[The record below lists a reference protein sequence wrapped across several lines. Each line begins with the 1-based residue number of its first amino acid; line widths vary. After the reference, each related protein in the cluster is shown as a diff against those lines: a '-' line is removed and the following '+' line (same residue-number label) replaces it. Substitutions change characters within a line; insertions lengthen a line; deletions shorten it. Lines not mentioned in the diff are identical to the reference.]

1 MPITRAAPLTCSD
14 IARLAEGEALILAP
28 AVWEGVAHARAIV
41 DAVVAGGIPA
51 YGINTGVG
59 ALVDTA
65 VDAGALATLSRNLL
79 MSHACAVGEPMPS
92 AWVRAILAAQINNFA
107 HGASGIA
114 PATLALMLAL
124 LETDCVPVVPRQGS
138 VGYLAHMA
146 HIALVLI
153 GEGEA
158 VYGGQRMAGA
168 AALARTGLSPVVLG
182 AKEGL
187 SLINGSPC
195 ATGLAS
201 VAMARAMRLAEVVDA
216 VAAMSCVALGANP
229 AAFDEAAMALRACE
243 GLQQSAGNLRSWL
256 AQGAEA
262 APVEGARLQD
272 ALSLRAIPHVHG
284 AVRVA
289 LAHAAGVVNDEL
301 ASVTDNPAVLGSP
314 AAPRVVSQAH
324 AVAPA
329 LAIALDSAGVALA
342 HLGMIAER
350 RMDRLVNPLVSG
362 LPKFL
367 AGEAGV
373 GSGFMIAQYSAAA
386 LVGENRRL
394 AAPASLD
401 GGVTSGLQEDY
412 LANPTAAALKLL
424 ALVENAERIV
434 GIELVAAAQALDLA
448 RAGDAPA
455 MPAGVARLH
464 AALRQSVPLYAD
476 DQPLAPLLEEGA
488 RLVRH
493 GLPVVQ
499 EAAF

>member
-1 MPITRAAPLTCSD
+1 MPITRDAPLEFTD
-14 IARLAEGEALILAP
+14 IARIAAGEALTLAP
-28 AVWEGVAHARAIV
+28 AVWERLGSARAIV

-65 VDAGALATLSRNLL
+65 VDAGALAELSRNLL
-79 MSHACAVGEPMPS
+79 MSHACAVGEPLPG
-92 AWVRAILAAQINNFA
+92 AWVRAMLAAQINNFA

-114 PATLALMLAL
+114 PQTVALMLAL

-158 VYGGQRMAGA
+158 IHGGRRMPGA
-168 AALARTGLSPVVLG
+168 AALGAAGLAPVVLG

-195 ATGLAS
+195 ATGLGGMAL
-201 VAMARAMRLAEVVDA
+201 ARAARLVAVADA

-229 AAFDEAAMALRACE
+229 VAFDEAAMRLRACP
-243 GLQQSAGNLRSWL
+243 GLARSACNLRGWL
-256 AQGAEA
+256 ADGATA
-262 APVEGARLQD
+262 AGGRLQD

-284 AVRVA
+284 AARVA

-301 ASVTDNPAVLGSP
+301 ASVTDNPAVLGTP
-314 AAPRVVSQAH
+314 EAPRVLSQAH
-324 AVAPA
+324 AVAPS
-329 LAIALDSAGVALA
+329 LAMALDGAAVALA

-424 ALVENAERIV
+424 ALVENVERIA

-448 RAGDAPA
+448 GAA
-455 MPAGVARLH
+455 MPPAVARLH
-464 AALRQSVPLYAD
+464 AAVRARVPVYAD

-488 RLVRH
+488 RLVRDA
-493 GLPVVQ
+493 LPVGADQ
-499 EAAF
+499 FF

>member
-1 MPITRAAPLTCSD
+1 MPITRDAPLTFAEVAR
-14 IARLAEGEALILAP
+14 IAGGEPLRLAP
-28 AVWEGVAHARAIV
+28 AVWERLARSRAIV

-79 MSHACAVGEPMPS
+79 MSHACALGEPLPD
-92 AWVRAILAAQINNFA
+92 AWVRAILAAQVNNFA

-114 PATLALMLAL
+114 PATVRLMLGL
-124 LETDCVPVVPRQGS
+124 LEADCVPVVPAQGS

-158 VYGGQRMAGA
+158 RFGCERLPGA
-168 AALARTGLSPVVLG
+168 VALARAGLAPVVLG

-195 ATGLAS
+195 ATGLGA
-201 VAMARAMRLAEVVDA
+201 VAMARAARLLDVADA
-216 VAAMSCVALGANP
+216 VAAMSCVALGVNP
-229 AAFDEAAMALRACE
+229 AAFDEAAMALRVCE
-243 GLQQSAGNLRSWL
+243 GLRQSASNLRRWL
-256 AQGAEA
+256 ADPAGTA
-262 APVEGARLQD
+262 GGGRLQD

-284 AVRVA
+284 AARVA
-289 LAHAAGVVNDEL
+289 LVHSARVLDEEL
-301 ASVTDNPAVLGSP
+301 ASVTDNPAVLGTP
-314 AAPRVVSQAH
+314 AAPRVLSQAH
-324 AVAPA
+324 AVAPG
-329 LAIALDSAGVALA
+329 LAMALDGAAVALA
-342 HLGMIAER
+342 HLGMISER
-350 RMDRLVNPLVSG
+350 RMDRMVNPLVSN

-424 ALVENAERIV
+424 ALVGNVERIAGV
-434 GIELVAAAQALDLA
+434 ELVAAAQALDLA
-448 RAGDAPA
+448 GHGTAIP
-455 MPAGVARLH
+455 PGVARLH
-464 AALRQSVPLYAD
+464 AAVRASVPVYAD
-476 DQPLAPLLEEGA
+476 DRPLAALLEEGA
-488 RLVRH
+488 ALVRH
-493 GLPVVQ
+493 GLPLD
-499 EAAF
+499 